1 MVGKIFAFLVIAAVI
16 FGGISGKMDEVC
28 EGALSGVNEAV
39 DLSVSLAGVMCL
51 WSGIIR
57 VLDKAGFT
65 RLLAK
70 VFSPILRII
79 YLKAYKMGI
88 ATDEIAADYSANFLG
103 LGNAALPIGI
113 KAINRLKD
121 EGLYRNDTANDDM
134 VMFAVLNTTPLQ
146 LIPTTLIAL
155 RLAHNSQNAYGIIL
169 PVWICSVATTIFGVI
184 ICKAF
189 AKFFK

>member
-1 MVGKIFAFLVIAAVI
+1 MLGKIFAFLVIASII
-16 FGGISGKMDEVC
+16 FGGINGKMDDVC
-28 EGALSGVNEAV
+28 AGALSGVNEAV
-39 DLSVSLAGVMCL
+39 NLSISLAGVMCL

-57 VLDKAGFT
+57 ILDKAGFT

-70 VFSPILRII
+70 VFSPLLRII
-79 YLKAYKMGI
+79 YPKAYKMGI

-113 KAINRLKD
+113 KAMNKLKD
-121 EGLYRNDTANDDM
+121 EGLYRKDTANDDM

-146 LIPTTLIAL
+146 LVPATLIAL
-155 RLAHNSQNAYGIIL
+155 RQAHNSLNPYGIIL
-169 PVWICSVATTIFGVI
+169 PIWICSVATTIFGVI

-189 AKFFK
+189 ARFFK